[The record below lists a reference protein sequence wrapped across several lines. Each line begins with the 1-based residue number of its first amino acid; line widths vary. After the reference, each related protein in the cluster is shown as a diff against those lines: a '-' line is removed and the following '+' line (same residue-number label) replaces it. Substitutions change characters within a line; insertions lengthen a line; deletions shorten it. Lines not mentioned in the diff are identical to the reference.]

1 VFSEAFRAGI
11 EAINVGSFPAKGY
24 EAHTL
29 TVPKIPEGVSDAD
42 MRGLMRIKYGVIIAG
57 GLGKLGGKTVRVGH
71 MGNATNNDVVATMSA
86 LEMAL
91 MELGHDMEA
100 GAGVGAA
107 EKVLVTQRTEA

>member
-1 VFSEAFRAGI
+1 MDW
-11 EAINVGSFPAKGY
+11 FPAKES

-29 TVPKIPEGVSDAD
+29 TVPVIPEDINDSD

-71 MGNATNNDVVATMSA
+71 MGNCTNNDLVATMSA
-86 LEMAL
+86 METSLL
-91 MELGHDMEA
+91 ELGHEMEA

-107 EKVLVTQRTEA
+107 EKVLTSLKTEA

>member
-1 VFSEAFRAGI
+1 
-11 EAINVGSFPAKGY
+11 
-24 EAHTL
+24 
-29 TVPKIPEGVSDAD
+29 

-86 LEMAL
+86 LEMSL
-91 MELGHDMEA
+91 MELGYEMEP

-107 EKVLVTQRTEA
+107 EKILTTLKTEA